1 MNRFSYI
8 FLSFPLTFK
17 ECLFHAL
24 KQKKYNVVA
33 ALVFVMD
40 RFTYWQGS
48 SHTTLQLVDYLKAN
62 SPDTPI
68 APQLLIRKVRIMKN
82 AGDLQGNYQMHWR
95 KKWKKFLFL
104 ALRLQFTRVNRGN
117 ANAKKGFHKKNRF
130 HRFHAT
136 TAQWSSRTDLWS
148 MGNQNPTRDLMS

>member
-8 FLSFPLTFK
+8 FLLFPLTFK

-82 AGDLQGNYQMHWR
+82 KGNLQGSYQMHVASGLDLNNDKHLIYVFDSSFWLR
-95 KKWKKFLFL
+95 PMRERGRHNCFSFRLLLSCDFPWLSQMEKLL
-104 ALRLQFTRVNRGN
+104 AG
-117 ANAKKGFHKKNRF
+117 
-130 HRFHAT
+130 
-136 TAQWSSRTDLWS
+136 
-148 MGNQNPTRDLMS
+148 

>member
-1 MNRFSYI
+1 MNSVVLHEPVFIY
-8 FLSFPLTFK
+8 FLLFPLTFK

-24 KQKKYNVVA
+24 KLKKYNVVA

-82 AGDLQGNYQMHWR
+82 TGDLQGNYQMHMASGLDR
-95 KKWKKFLFL
+95 NNDHHLIY
-104 ALRLQFTRVNRGN
+104 
-117 ANAKKGFHKKNRF
+117 
-130 HRFHAT
+130 
-136 TAQWSSRTDLWS
+136 SSDS
-148 MGNQNPTRDLMS
+148 SF

>member
-82 AGDLQGNYQMHWR
+82 AGDLQGNYQMHVASGLDLNNDQHLVFVFDCAPR
-95 KKWKKFLFL
+95 
-104 ALRLQFTRVNRGN
+104 
-117 ANAKKGFHKKNRF
+117 NRF
-130 HRFHAT
+130 SFRVLL
-136 TAQWSSRTDLWS
+136 SRDFMRLPQIES
-148 MGNQNPTRDLMS
+148 LLAG

>member
-1 MNRFSYI
+1 M
-8 FLSFPLTFK
+8 
-17 ECLFHAL
+17 FHAL

-82 AGDLQGNYQMHWR
+82 AGDLQGNYQMHVASGLDLNNDQHLVFVFDCASR
-95 KKWKKFLFL
+95 NRFSFRVLL
-104 ALRLQFTRVNRGN
+104 SRDFTRLPQMESLLAG
-117 ANAKKGFHKKNRF
+117 
-130 HRFHAT
+130 
-136 TAQWSSRTDLWS
+136 
-148 MGNQNPTRDLMS
+148 

>member
-82 AGDLQGNYQMHWR
+82 AGDLQGNYQNNALTQEMEKVSFSCAAFAFHTCEPRQR
-95 KKWKKFLFL
+95 KRKC
-104 ALRLQFTRVNRGN
+104 
-117 ANAKKGFHKKNRF
+117 KKGI
-130 HRFHAT
+130 
-136 TAQWSSRTDLWS
+136 
-148 MGNQNPTRDLMS
+148 